1 MCFSNFSTKILL
13 GFIPSSKEVLIEW
26 QNKKKCGISKLEWI
40 KLQCCTF
47 RLCNFATLTNC
58 WQTVNDQVS
67 KRKSSVLVL
76 TLSKLE
82 QFISLLSDT
91 HLNVQAEA
99 YFLWSVANVST
110 SCVNVGGQMQF
121 SKDSGGSS
129 HYWTADTRATK
140 KSRRL
145 GEIP

>member
-1 MCFSNFSTKILL
+1 MAK
-13 GFIPSSKEVLIEW
+13 
-26 QNKKKCGISKLEWI
+26 QNKCVVSKLEWI

-67 KRKSSVLVL
+67 KWKSSVLVL

-99 YFLWSVANVST
+99 YFL
-110 SCVNVGGQMQF
+110 
-121 SKDSGGSS
+121 
-129 HYWTADTRATK
+129 
-140 KSRRL
+140 
-145 GEIP
+145 